1 MTDQQ
6 EELRCIGC
14 GSVIQTTDQQ
24 GLGYTPQSALERGLA
39 SGELYCQRCFRL
51 RHYNEIAP
59 VALTD
64 DDFLKLLNQIRDAQ
78 ALIVYVVDI
87 FDFNGSL
94 IPGLHRFVGDN
105 PVLLVGNKKTC
116 CRAPYGVLS

>member
-39 SGELYCQRCFRL
+39 SGVILPTVFSL
-51 RHYNEIAP
+51 AP
-59 VALTD
+59 L
-64 DDFLKLLNQIRDAQ
+64 Q
-78 ALIVYVVDI
+78 
-87 FDFNGSL
+87 
-94 IPGLHRFVGDN
+94 
-105 PVLLVGNKKTC
+105 
-116 CRAPYGVLS
+116 